1 MTLLGLDFDNTL
13 VKYDR
18 LFYALA
24 IERKLIDKNT
34 PENKI
39 AIRDF
44 LRREGKEEQFTLLQ
58 AEVYGKRILEAEAA
72 DGMLESLKEISDHG
86 ISMVLISHKT
96 KTPYKGPKYD
106 LHEAAWNWLEKNN
119 FFDPNGLNWR
129 KEQVFFEETKNKK
142 IARIIEQG
150 CTHYID
156 DLEEILEMI
165 PNNVRRIKY
174 GTVSGEGKKKEII
187 ELKNWRE
194 VKQYI

>member
-24 IERKLIDKNT
+24 IERELIDKNM

-72 DGMLESLKEISDHG
+72 VGMLENLKKISDNG

-106 LHEAAWNWLEKNN
+106 LHQAAWNWLEKNN
-119 FFDPNGLNWR
+119 FFDPSGLNWS
-129 KEQVFFEETKNKK
+129 KEQVFFEETKYNK
-142 IARIIEQG
+142 IERIIEQK

-165 PNNVRRIKY
+165 PNKVKKIKY
-174 GTVSGEGKKKEII
+174 GTVSKEGKNGNII
-187 ELKNWRE
+187 EMMDWRE
-194 VKQYI
+194 VTQLI